1 MSFLS
6 MFYKDPISAI
16 CNIIIIVMAVSVYI
30 KLYRTLC
37 RLKRNDDS
45 SSVLFDGRSTSMQ
58 IDKDASMKIV
68 TRSNVE
74 SDDINKLK
82 KDYDEIC
89 IEYNTCQQLIPI
101 FPSLGILGTVLG
113 LMVQL
118 DAKGVEEMTSAIALA
133 LSTTLLALIA
143 TIILKLYVANSVSKV
158 LYKCDVRYRDYDR
171 SRQDLV
177 DKIKLNEE

>member
-1 MSFLS
+1 MSFFKL
-6 MFYKDPISAI
+6 FTGDPISI
-16 CNIIIIVMAVSVYI
+16 IVNVIIIALAIGVFL
-30 KLYRTLC
+30 KLYRTLNK
-37 RLKRNDDS
+37 LKDNDS
-45 SSVLFDGRSTSMQ
+45 RSSVLFDGRSTSVQMN
-58 IDKDASMKIV
+58 KDASMKIV
-68 TRSNVE
+68 THSNVE

-82 KDYDEIC
+82 KEYDEIC

-118 DAKGVEEMTSAIALA
+118 SAQGVAEMTNAIALA
-133 LSTTLLALIA
+133 LSTTLVALIA
-143 TIILKLYVANSVSKV
+143 TILLKIYVANCVSKV
-158 LYKCDVRYRDYDR
+158 LYKCEVRYRDYDR